1 MPTSKDEIT
10 FGNGWVPQYLTFP
23 LDHDFKKALPQNQ
36 QNIRSL
42 IGSNKIMGMNM
53 FISAIL

>member
-1 MPTSKDEIT
+1 MPTSVEEIT

-23 LDHDFKKALPQNQ
+23 VDHDFKRALAKNK

-42 IGSNKIMGMNM
+42 IGSNKVMGMDM
-53 FISAIL
+53 FISILL